1 MTSSYM
7 EGLTNLGAQLRTN
20 LKNDCSKSS
29 RGERCAATTTATM
42 MAECARTM
50 PRKRCRGGARC
61 LHAESLATN
70 VRVRPHA
77 CTQAHKHGC
86 AQWVFM
92 DVCGCV
98 DVCVCSHAWMYGCAD
113 VWMRASACAHALLA
127 SLRSVLTPFPSSSFL
142 LPDASTIRT
151 CTNVHL

>member
-86 AQWVFM
+86 AQCVFM

-98 DVCVCSHAWMYGCAD
+98 DAWMCRCVDVCVCL
-113 VWMRASACAHALLA
+113 RACSVVIAALCSDPLP
-127 SLRSVLTPFPSSSFL
+127 LFL
-142 LPDASTIRT
+142 LPPPRRLHNPYLYK
-151 CTNVHL
+151 CTPMTHR